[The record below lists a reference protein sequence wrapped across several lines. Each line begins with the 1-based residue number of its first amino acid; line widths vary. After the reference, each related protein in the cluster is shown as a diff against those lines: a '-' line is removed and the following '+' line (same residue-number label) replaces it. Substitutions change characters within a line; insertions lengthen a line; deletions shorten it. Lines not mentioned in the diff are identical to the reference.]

1 MEDKVETKKVM
12 DVGDLEGVE
21 GTSVDLEQF
30 DKKEVELEKAEI
42 IQVPSEY
49 TETKKQWV
57 LKVASVVLVSLGEGD
72 DKIDFR
78 ASELFNLVQDKE
90 GKLKGYPEAEG
101 SNLYKFMKDLKAE
114 KPNELIGKKALVKS
128 YLKKDRTYLKFRY

>member
-57 LKVASVVLVSLGEGD
+57 LKVASVILVSLGEGD

-78 ASELFNLVQDKE
+78 ASELFNLVQDKD